1 MQVYFHKEIE
11 RKDYFMA
18 QNKIAQ
24 FFSPRDMTTGST
36 SSAIIQFTIPLLIG
50 NIAQQLYSTV
60 DSIVVGQYVGDNA
73 LAAVGASGPVTNLLL
88 VLFVGIST
96 GAGIM
101 VSQFFGARDKQMLS
115 KTIGN
120 TLVMTLLAGIAMML
134 MGVFLSRPFLEL
146 LDTPAEIL
154 DMAATYLRI
163 IFIGIIGFAFYN
175 ILSGIL
181 RGLGDSFMPLVFLL
195 VCCGLNIILDLLF
208 VAGFKMGVA
217 GVAWATILSWA
228 VSAVLCFIKIIRMK
242 DELALTK
249 ESLKLDGHLCR
260 DLILLGLPSGAT
272 QAIFSLSMVVVQ
284 SLTNSMGTDVIAC
297 NVIIMRVDGFA
308 MMPNFSFG
316 MAMTT
321 FVGQNVGANRM
332 DRVEEGT
339 KNGLKMGVGT
349 AVVLVLCL
357 VFFGKYLIEM
367 FTRTEHLI
375 ELSINMLRVLAVGYV
390 AMAVTQIL
398 SGVMRGAGDTV
409 SPMWISLV
417 TTVAIRVPLAYL
429 FAFLT
434 RNEARPHGEPIALFL
449 SMLISWLGGALITF
463 LVYRRGKWKA
473 KSVTKK
479 KAR

>member
-1 MQVYFHKEIE
+1 
-11 RKDYFMA
+11 MA

-120 TLVMTLLAGIAMML
+120 TLVMTLLAGIVMML

-195 VCCGLNIILDLLF
+195 VCCGLNIVLDLLF
-208 VAGFKMGVA
+208 VACFKMGVA

-228 VSAVLCFIKIIRMK
+228 VSAVLCFIKIFRMK

-272 QAIFSLSMVVVQ
+272 QAIFSLSMVIVQ

-349 AVVLVLCL
+349 AAVLVLCL
-357 VFFGKYLIEM
+357 LFFGKYLIEM

>member
-429 FAFLT
+429 LAFLT

>member
-1 MQVYFHKEIE
+1 
-11 RKDYFMA
+11 MA

>member
-1 MQVYFHKEIE
+1 
-11 RKDYFMA
+11 MA
-18 QNKIAQ
+18 QNKVAQ
-24 FFSPRDMTTGST
+24 FFAPRDMTVGST
-36 SSAIIQFTIPLLIG
+36 SSAILQFTIPLLIG

-60 DSIVVGQYVGDNA
+60 DSIVVGNYVGDNA

-101 VSQFFGARDKQMLS
+101 VSQFFGAKDAKRLS

-120 TLVMTLLAGIAMML
+120 TLVMTLIVGVVMMIAGI
-134 MGVFLSRPFLEL
+134 FLSRPFLEL

-154 DMAATYLRI
+154 DIASDYLRI
-163 IFIGIIGFAFYN
+163 VFLGIVGFAFYN
-175 ILSGIL
+175 ILSGVL

-195 VCCGLNIILDLLF
+195 VCCGMNIILDLTF
-208 VAGFKMGVA
+208 VAGLKMGVA
-217 GVAWATILSWA
+217 GAAWATILSQL
-228 VSAVLCFIKIIRMK
+228 VSAILCFIKIFRMK
-242 DELALTK
+242 DELALNR
-249 ESLKLDGHLCR
+249 ESFKLDGHLCKE
-260 DLILLGLPSGAT
+260 LILLGLPSGAT
-272 QAIFSLSMVVVQ
+272 QAIFSLSAIVVQ

-367 FTRTEHLI
+367 FTRTEYLI
-375 ELSINMLRVLAVGYV
+375 DLSTRMLRLLAVGYV
-390 AMAVTQIL
+390 AMAITQIL

-409 SPMWISLV
+409 SPMWISIV
-417 TTVAIRVPLAYL
+417 TTVIIRVPLAYL
-429 FAFLT
+429 LAFLT
-434 RNEARPHGEPIALFL
+434 RSEAYPHGEPYALFL
-449 SMLISWLGGALITF
+449 SMLISWLAGALITF
-463 LVYRRGKWKA
+463 LVYRRGKWKG
-473 KSVTKK
+473 KSI
-479 KAR
+479 AN

>member
-88 VLFVGIST
+88 VLFVVIST

-181 RGLGDSFMPLVFLL
+181 RGLSDSFMPLVFLL

-208 VAGFKMGVA
+208 VAGLKMGVA

>member
-208 VAGFKMGVA
+208 VAGLKMGVA

>member
-1 MQVYFHKEIE
+1 
-11 RKDYFMA
+11 
-18 QNKIAQ
+18 
-24 FFSPRDMTTGST
+24 
-36 SSAIIQFTIPLLIG
+36 
-50 NIAQQLYSTV
+50 
-60 DSIVVGQYVGDNA
+60 
-73 LAAVGASGPVTNLLL
+73 
-88 VLFVGIST
+88 
-96 GAGIM
+96 
-101 VSQFFGARDKQMLS
+101 
-115 KTIGN
+115 
-120 TLVMTLLAGIAMML
+120 
-134 MGVFLSRPFLEL
+134 
-146 LDTPAEIL
+146 
-154 DMAATYLRI
+154 
-163 IFIGIIGFAFYN
+163 
-175 ILSGIL
+175 
-181 RGLGDSFMPLVFLL
+181 
-195 VCCGLNIILDLLF
+195 
-208 VAGFKMGVA
+208 MGVA

-272 QAIFSLSMVVVQ
+272 QAIFSLSMVIVQ

-349 AVVLVLCL
+349 AAVLVLCL
-357 VFFGKYLIEM
+357 LFFGKYLIEM

>member
-208 VAGFKMGVA
+208 VAGLKMGVA

-429 FAFLT
+429 LAFLT

>member
-11 RKDYFMA
+11 RTDYFMA

-208 VAGFKMGVA
+208 VAGLKMGVA

>member
-1 MQVYFHKEIE
+1 
-11 RKDYFMA
+11 MA
-18 QNKIAQ
+18 QNKVAQ
-24 FFSPRDMTTGST
+24 FFAPRDMTVGST
-36 SSAIIQFTIPLLIG
+36 SSAILQFTIPLLIG

-60 DSIVVGQYVGDNA
+60 DSIVVGNYVGDNA

-101 VSQFFGARDKQMLS
+101 VSQFFGAKDAKRLS

-120 TLVMTLLAGIAMML
+120 TLVMTLIVGVVMMIAGI
-134 MGVFLSRPFLEL
+134 FLSRPFLEL

-154 DMAATYLRI
+154 DIASDYLRI
-163 IFIGIIGFAFYN
+163 VFLGIVGFAFYN
-175 ILSGIL
+175 ILSGVL

-195 VCCGLNIILDLLF
+195 VCCGMNIILDLTF
-208 VAGFKMGVA
+208 VAGLKMGVA
-217 GVAWATILSWA
+217 GAAWATILSQL
-228 VSAVLCFIKIIRMK
+228 VSAILCFIKIFRMK
-242 DELALTK
+242 DELALNR
-249 ESLKLDGHLCR
+249 ESFKLDGHLCKE
-260 DLILLGLPSGAT
+260 LILLGLPSGAT
-272 QAIFSLSMVVVQ
+272 QAIFSLSAIVVQ

-367 FTRTEHLI
+367 FTRTEYLI
-375 ELSINMLRVLAVGYV
+375 DLSTRMLRLLAVGYV
-390 AMAVTQIL
+390 AMAITQIL

-409 SPMWISLV
+409 SPMWISIV
-417 TTVAIRVPLAYL
+417 TTVIIRVPLAYL
-429 FAFLT
+429 LAFLT
-434 RNEARPHGEPIALFL
+434 RSEAYPHGEPYALFL
-449 SMLISWLGGALITF
+449 SMLISWLAGALITF
-463 LVYRRGKWKA
+463 LVYRRGKWKG
-473 KSVTKK
+473 KSI
-479 KAR
+479 AH

>member
-1 MQVYFHKEIE
+1 
-11 RKDYFMA
+11 MA

-208 VAGFKMGVA
+208 VAGLKMGVA

>member
-228 VSAVLCFIKIIRMK
+228 VSAVLCFIKIFRMK
-242 DELALTK
+242 DELELTV